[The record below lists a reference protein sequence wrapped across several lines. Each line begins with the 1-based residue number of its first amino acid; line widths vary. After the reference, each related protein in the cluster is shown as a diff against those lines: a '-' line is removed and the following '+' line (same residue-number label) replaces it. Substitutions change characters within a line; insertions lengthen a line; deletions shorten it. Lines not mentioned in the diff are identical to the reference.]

1 MIVRDVENEITLAEL
16 DGTFSFSWSSD
27 GKYVYSTTAEQRE
40 DGSTKTV
47 WFDGNVKQVN
57 RKQFIPGQDMQ
68 CFYSWKQ
75 RRVVGYL
82 FMFVRIIITQNWFF
96 RS

>member
-1 MIVRDVENEITLAEL
+1 MKLRWQNWMERFLLAGRQMENMFIPLLQNKEKMEA
-16 DGTFSFSWSSD
+16 
-27 GKYVYSTTAEQRE
+27 Q
-40 DGSTKTV
+40 KTV

-96 RS
+96 

>member
-1 MIVRDVENEITLAEL
+1 MEHFLLAGRQMENMFIPLLQNKEKMEA
-16 DGTFSFSWSSD
+16 
-27 GKYVYSTTAEQRE
+27 Q
-40 DGSTKTV
+40 KTV

-96 RS
+96 

>member
-1 MIVRDVENEITLAEL
+1 MERFRLAGRQMENMFIPLLQNKEKMEA
-16 DGTFSFSWSSD
+16 
-27 GKYVYSTTAEQRE
+27 Q
-40 DGSTKTV
+40 KTV

-75 RRVVGYL
+75 HRTVGYL
-82 FMFVRIIITQNWFF
+82 FMCVRIIMTQNWFF
-96 RS
+96 